1 MAPANPIARPPS
13 VREDRRMMI
22 PELSCGELS
31 ILHSLRDGDD
41 PILRVPE
48 SELVFFSRDVAR
60 LLHRGL
66 IERSGQ
72 RFALT
77 IDGLDELA
85 KPASRAAPADLY
97 CDPAYL
103 HRMFGAAALA
113 GDATDPGASPPA
125 DSSRSGG

>member
-1 MAPANPIARPPS
+1 
-13 VREDRRMMI
+13 MI

-48 SELVFFSRDVAR
+48 SELVFFSRDLAS
-60 LLHRGL
+60 LLHRGM
-66 IERSGQ
+66 IQRSGQ

-103 HRMFGAAALA
+103 HRMFGTAFLRERAADH
-113 GDATDPGASPPA
+113 DAAQLA
-125 DSSRSGG
+125 DSSRSGDRSS